1 MRHQGLTIISINL
14 LLAACVLSGCQ
25 RVYYGTMEKFGVHKR
40 DILVDR
46 VEDARDAQNEAKAQ
60 FASALEEFTSV
71 VNVQGGDLETR
82 YDTLKQEYDKSESRA
97 DAVRSRIGDVQR
109 VAEALFKEW
118 EKELDEYSSDN
129 LRRSSETRL
138 KQTRSRYKTLIAAMK
153 QAESKIEP
161 VLSAFKDQVL
171 FLKHNLNAKAIASL
185 QDELA
190 TVENEIAVLVRE
202 MEKSINEADAF
213 IQAMT
218 EPENEHA
225 K

>member
-1 MRHQGLTIISINL
+1 MRIQKTSIISLYIIL
-14 LLAACVLSGCQ
+14 VACVLCGCQ
-25 RVYYGTMEKFGVHKR
+25 KVYYGTMEKFGVHKR

-46 VEDARDAQNEAKAQ
+46 VEDARDAQNEAKEQ

-71 VNVQGGDLETR
+71 VNVKGGDLEAR
-82 YDTLKQEYDKSESRA
+82 YNKLKQEYGKSESRA
-97 DAVRSRIGDVQR
+97 DAVRNRIADVQR

-138 KQTRSRYKTLIAAMK
+138 KQTRSRYKTLITAMK

-213 IQAMT
+213 IQSMT
-218 EPENEHA
+218 QSEANN
-225 K
+225 